1 MFDLDRWQEIFQ
13 TISKNKL
20 RSVLS
25 GFTITFAILLFT
37 ILLGLGN
44 GLKNTFETFFKD
56 DAENAIYIRTWKTS
70 KPYKGLQSGREIK
83 LKNEDFNFVKFGYDD
98 KVQYITARIYKDAK
112 VVYKNNFNNYSLR
125 GVHPDHQFLEKTL
138 VNEGRY
144 LNENDLQQRLK
155 VAVIGRL
162 VEQDLFQKGISAVG
176 KYINI
181 SGLAYKVI
189 GVFSDEGG
197 DNEERIAYIPITTA
211 QLIYGNSEYV
221 DQVNLT
227 YNPDL
232 KSKEAIKFGNEL
244 QKDLRERLLI
254 EPRDQSALRVMNMA
268 EQTQGT
274 QQTFFALGIIVFFI
288 GFGTLIAGIVGISN
302 IMVYIVKER
311 TKELGIRKALGAT
324 PQSIVTMVLFE
335 SLFITAI
342 AGYAGL
348 LIGIGVLKLLGNSFE
363 EYYITNPG
371 VDTGIVVLA
380 TIMLIFSGVVA
391 GYLPAKR
398 AAQIKP
404 IVALRDE

>member
-13 TISKNKL
+13 TIRRNKL

-56 DAENAIYIRTWKTS
+56 DAENAIFIRTWKTS

-83 LKNEDFNFVKFGYDD
+83 FKNEDFDYIKHAYDE
-98 KVQYITARIYKDAK
+98 KVQYITARIYKDVK
-112 VVYKNNFNNYSLR
+112 VIYKNNFNNYSLR
-125 GVHPDHQFLEKTL
+125 AVHPDHQFLEKTL
-138 VNEGRY
+138 MNQGRY
-144 LNENDLQQRLK
+144 LNQNDLNQLLK
-155 VAVIGRL
+155 VVVIGRL
-162 VEQDLFQKGISAVG
+162 VEKDLFPSGISAVG
-176 KYINI
+176 KYINMN
-181 SGLAYKVI
+181 GLAFKVI
-189 GVFSDEGG
+189 GVFSDAGG
-197 DNEERIAYIPITTA
+197 DNEERIIYMPITTA
-211 QLIYGNSEYV
+211 QLIYGNTEYL

-227 YNPDL
+227 YNPNFN
-232 KSKEAIKFGNEL
+232 SEQAIAFGNQL
-244 QKDLRERLLI
+244 QKDLRERLWI
-254 EPRDQSALRVMNMA
+254 EPRDQSALRVINMA

-274 QQTFFALGIIVFFI
+274 QQTFFALTIIVFFI

-324 PQSIVTMVLFE
+324 PKSIVIMVLFE
-335 SLFITAI
+335 SLFITAVS
-342 AGYAGL
+342 GYLGL
-348 LIGIGVLKLLGNSFE
+348 LIGVLVLKLLGNSFE
-363 EYYITNPG
+363 EYYITNPN

-380 TIMLIFSGVVA
+380 TVMLIISGIIA
-391 GYLPAKR
+391 GYIPAKK